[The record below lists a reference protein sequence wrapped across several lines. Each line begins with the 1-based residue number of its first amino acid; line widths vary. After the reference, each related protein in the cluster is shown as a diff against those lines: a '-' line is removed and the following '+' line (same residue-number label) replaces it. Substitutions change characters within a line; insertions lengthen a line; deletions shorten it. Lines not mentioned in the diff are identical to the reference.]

1 VRVGVVAAVVVRA
14 EQVLYLP
21 TTMALARVYVGG
33 QVTEVRVSLP
43 RSLEPPSRTVAVAV
57 AALDPMVTPHR
68 RRLVET
74 TQPWPARV
82 EPAEEEPVAS
92 VWMRLH
98 PARPTPV
105 VVVVVVDTPM
115 QSVPRR
121 ATRTLVVDRV
131 DRA

>member
-1 VRVGVVAAVVVRA
+1 MAAVVVRA

-21 TTMALARVYVGG
+21 TTMVLARVYVGV

-43 RSLEPPSRTVAVAV
+43 RSLEPPSRTAVAVAV
-57 AALDPMVTPHR
+57 VLDPMVTPHR
-68 RRLVET
+68 RRPVEA

-82 EPAEEEPVAS
+82 EPAEEVPAAS
-92 VWMRLH
+92 VWMRLL

-105 VVVVVVDTPM
+105 AVVVVVDTHM